1 NAVAEAAF
9 KVFKTEFVNQQ
20 LFISLEQL
28 KIELFDYVNW
38 NNNIRIHSSLGYL
51 SPVAYRSKLLKEV
64 V

>member
-1 NAVAEAAF
+1 MN
-9 KVFKTEFVNQQ
+9 KTEFVNQQ

-38 NNNIRIHSSLGYL
+38 YNNIRIHSSLGYL